1 MRRRTLCGAP
11 LHKRG
16 TLTHTFLRS
25 IGFDSIKT
33 KDQEKA
39 LVDWVLENPSR
50 MSVVSLDREANLA
63 MAEKDVNGHAGIAVV
78 GEIGESGGLVPEYY
92 FPYLSSTHISSTAPL
107 SYEKTAV
114 RDGFSG
120 MCEDDRLGLALIFD
134 VKNVTDV
141 VRDQQDL
148 LLGSASFRRV
158 MLSMLLRDA
167 TVVLPIGNR
176 KKAPANSRRAFEK
189 RLNEAEEQ
197 GDLESVGQLAR
208 EEMLRYGRAIQRIR
222 DTDILT
228 VVESFFM
235 PHGMES
241 YSYYF
246 LGEILSSAL
255 ILNEITKERFYRMVI
270 AVNGVEF
277 TAAVSENDLQG
288 VPAAGL
294 RLKAKGMLMGE
305 LAH

>member
-1 MRRRTLCGAP
+1 MHA
-11 LHKRG
+11 
-16 TLTHTFLRS
+16 FLRS
-25 IGFDSIKT
+25 IGFDSVKT

-50 MSVVSLDREANLA
+50 MSVVSLDREMNLA
-63 MAEKDVNGHAGIAVV
+63 IAEKDINGHAGIAVV
-78 GEIGESGGLVPEYY
+78 GEIGEQGGLMPEYY
-92 FPYLSSTHISSTAPL
+92 FPYLGATHISSTAPL
-107 SYEKTAV
+107 SYEKTAT

-148 LLGSASFRRV
+148 LLGNPSFQRV
-158 MLSMLLRDA
+158 MLSMLLREG
-167 TVVLPIGNR
+167 TVLLPIGDR
-176 KKAPANSRRAFEK
+176 TKAPANSRRVFEK

-197 GDLESVGQLAR
+197 GDLEAVGRLAR
-208 EEMLRYGRAIQRIR
+208 EEMLRFGRAVERIR
-222 DTDILT
+222 ETDILT

-235 PHGMES
+235 PCGMES

-255 ILNEITKERFYRMVI
+255 ILNEITKERYYRMVLS
-270 AVNGVEF
+270 VNGVEF
-277 TAAVSENDLQG
+277 TAAIHENDLQG
-288 VPAAGL
+288 IPSAGMRL
-294 RLKAKGMLMGE
+294 RAKGMLMGE

>member
-1 MRRRTLCGAP
+1 MRRFP
-11 LHKRG
+11 KRG
-16 TLTHTFLRS
+16 TITHTFLRS
-25 IGFDSIKT
+25 IGFDSVKNR
-33 KDQEKA
+33 DHEKA

-50 MSVVSLDREANLA
+50 MSVVSLDRESNLA

-107 SYEKTAV
+107 SYEKTAT

-134 VKNVTDV
+134 VKNVPDV
-141 VRDQQDL
+141 IRDQQDL
-148 LLGSASFRRV
+148 QLGNASFQRV
-158 MLSMLLRDA
+158 MLSMLLREA
-167 TVVLPIGNR
+167 TVLLPIGA
-176 KKAPANSRRAFEK
+176 KKSVPANSRRSFEK
-189 RLNEAEEQ
+189 NLTEAEEQ
-197 GDLESVGQLAR
+197 GDLEAVGRLAR
-208 EEMLRYGRAIQRIR
+208 EEMLRFGRAIQRIR
-222 DTDILT
+222 ETDVLT

-235 PHGMES
+235 PYGMES

-246 LGEILSSAL
+246 LGDILSSAL

-270 AVNGVEF
+270 SVNGVEF

-288 VPAAGL
+288 VPTAGL

-305 LAH
+305 FSH

>member
-1 MRRRTLCGAP
+1 M
-11 LHKRG
+11 HS
-16 TLTHTFLRS
+16 FLRS
-25 IGFDSIKT
+25 IGFDSVKNR
-33 KDQEKA
+33 DQEKA

-50 MSVVSLDREANLA
+50 MSVVSLDHESNLA

-107 SYEKTAV
+107 SYEKTAT

-134 VKNVTDV
+134 VKNVPDV
-141 VRDQQDL
+141 IRDQQDL
-148 LLGSASFRRV
+148 QLGNASFQRV
-158 MLSMLLRDA
+158 MLSMLLREA
-167 TVVLPIGNR
+167 TVLLPIGA
-176 KKAPANSRRAFEK
+176 KKSVPANSRRSFEK
-189 RLNEAEEQ
+189 NLTEAEEQ
-197 GDLESVGQLAR
+197 GDLEAVGRLAR
-208 EEMLRYGRAIQRIR
+208 EEMLRFGRAIQRIR
-222 DTDILT
+222 ETDVLT

-235 PHGMES
+235 PYGMES

-246 LGEILSSAL
+246 LGDILSSAL
-255 ILNEITKERFYRMVI
+255 ILNEITKERFYRMVVS
-270 AVNGVEF
+270 VNGVEF

-305 LAH
+305 FSH

>member
-1 MRRRTLCGAP
+1 MRRFS
-11 LHKRG
+11 KRG
-16 TLTHTFLRS
+16 TITHTFLRS
-25 IGFDSIKT
+25 IGFDSVKNR
-33 KDQEKA
+33 DQEKA

-50 MSVVSLDREANLA
+50 MSVVSLDRESNLA

-107 SYEKTAV
+107 SYEKTAT

-120 MCEDDRLGLALIFD
+120 MCEDNRLGLALIFD
-134 VKNVTDV
+134 VKNVPDV
-141 VRDQQDL
+141 IRDQQDL
-148 LLGSASFRRV
+148 QLGNASFQRV
-158 MLSMLLRDA
+158 MLSMLLREA
-167 TVVLPIGNR
+167 TVLLPIGA
-176 KKAPANSRRAFEK
+176 KKSVPANSRRSFEK
-189 RLNEAEEQ
+189 SLNEAEEQ
-197 GDLESVGQLAR
+197 GDLEAVGRLAR
-208 EEMLRYGRAIQRIR
+208 EEMLRFGRAIQRIR
-222 DTDILT
+222 ETDVLT

-235 PHGMES
+235 PYGMES

-246 LGEILSSAL
+246 LGDILSSAL

-270 AVNGVEF
+270 SVNGVEF

-305 LAH
+305 LSH

>member
-1 MRRRTLCGAP
+1 MHA
-11 LHKRG
+11 
-16 TLTHTFLRS
+16 FLRS
-25 IGFDSIKT
+25 IGFDSVKT

-50 MSVVSLDREANLA
+50 MSVVSLDREMNLA
-63 MAEKDVNGHAGIAVV
+63 IAEKDINGHAGIAVV
-78 GEIGESGGLVPEYY
+78 GEIGEQGGLMPEYY
-92 FPYLSSTHISSTAPL
+92 FPYLGATHISSTAPL
-107 SYEKTAV
+107 SYEKTAT

-148 LLGSASFRRV
+148 LLGNPSFQRV
-158 MLSMLLRDA
+158 MLSMLLREG
-167 TVVLPIGNR
+167 TVLLPIGDR
-176 KKAPANSRRAFEK
+176 KKAPANSRRVFEK

-197 GDLESVGQLAR
+197 GDLEAVGRLAR
-208 EEMLRYGRAIQRIR
+208 EEMLRFGRAVERIR
-222 DTDILT
+222 ETDILT

-235 PHGMES
+235 PCGMES

-255 ILNEITKERFYRMVI
+255 ILNEITKERYYRMVLS
-270 AVNGVEF
+270 VNGVEF
-277 TAAVSENDLQG
+277 TAAIHENDLQG
-288 VPAAGL
+288 IPSAGMRL
-294 RLKAKGMLMGE
+294 RAKGMLMGE

>member
-1 MRRRTLCGAP
+1 M
-11 LHKRG
+11 HSY
-16 TLTHTFLRS
+16 LRS
-25 IGFDSIKT
+25 IGFDSVKT

-107 SYEKTAV
+107 SYEKTAN

-120 MCEDDRLGLALIFD
+120 MCEDDRLGLAMIFD

-148 LLGSASFRRV
+148 LLGSVSFQRV
-158 MLSMLLRDA
+158 MISALLREG
-167 TVVLPIGNR
+167 TVLLPITDC
-176 KKAPANSRRAFEK
+176 KKAPANSRRTFER

-197 GDLESVGQLAR
+197 GDLEAVGRLAR

-222 DTDILT
+222 ETDVLT

-235 PHGMES
+235 PSGLES
-241 YSYYF
+241 CSYYF

-255 ILNEITKERFYRMVI
+255 ILNEITKERFYRMVLS
-270 AVNGVEF
+270 VNGVEF
-277 TAAVSENDLQG
+277 TAAIHENDLQG
-288 VPAAGL
+288 IPASGL
-294 RLKAKGMLMGE
+294 RLKARGMLMGE
-305 LAH
+305 FAH

>member
-1 MRRRTLCGAP
+1 MRRFP
-11 LHKRG
+11 KRG
-16 TLTHTFLRS
+16 TITHTFLRS
-25 IGFDSIKT
+25 IGFDSVKNR
-33 KDQEKA
+33 DQEKA

-50 MSVVSLDREANLA
+50 MSVVSLDHESNLA

-107 SYEKTAV
+107 SYEKTAT

-134 VKNVTDV
+134 VKNVPDV
-141 VRDQQDL
+141 IRDQQDL
-148 LLGSASFRRV
+148 QLGNASFQRV
-158 MLSMLLRDA
+158 MLSMLLREG
-167 TVVLPIGNR
+167 TVLLPIGA
-176 KKAPANSRRAFEK
+176 KKSVPANSRRSFEK
-189 RLNEAEEQ
+189 NLTEAEEQ
-197 GDLESVGQLAR
+197 GDLEAVGRLAR
-208 EEMLRYGRAIQRIR
+208 EEMLRFGRAIQRIR
-222 DTDILT
+222 ETDVLT

-235 PHGMES
+235 PYGMES

-246 LGEILSSAL
+246 LGDILSSAL

-270 AVNGVEF
+270 SVNGVEF

-305 LAH
+305 FSH

>member
-1 MRRRTLCGAP
+1 
-11 LHKRG
+11 
-16 TLTHTFLRS
+16 
-25 IGFDSIKT
+25 
-33 KDQEKA
+33 
-39 LVDWVLENPSR
+39 

-63 MAEKDVNGHAGIAVV
+63 MAEKDVNGHAGIAVI

-92 FPYLSSTHISSTAPL
+92 FPYLSSTHISSTAAL
-107 SYEKTAV
+107 SYEKTAA

-134 VKNVTDV
+134 VKNVPDV

-158 MLSMLLRDA
+158 MLSMLLREA
-167 TVVLPIGNR
+167 TVVLPIRDR

-189 RLNEAEEQ
+189 RLSEAEEQ

-246 LGEILSSAL
+246 LGEIISSAL
-255 ILNEITKERFYRMVI
+255 IQNEITKERFYRMI
-270 AVNGVEF
+270 LSVNGVEF
-277 TAAVSENDLQG
+277 TAAINENDLQG
-288 VPAAGL
+288 VPASGL
-294 RLKAKGMLMGE
+294 RLKGRGMLTGE

>member
-1 MRRRTLCGAP
+1 
-11 LHKRG
+11 
-16 TLTHTFLRS
+16 
-25 IGFDSIKT
+25 
-33 KDQEKA
+33 
-39 LVDWVLENPSR
+39 
-50 MSVVSLDREANLA
+50 MSVVSLDRESNLA

-107 SYEKTAV
+107 SYEKTAT

-134 VKNVTDV
+134 VKNVPDV
-141 VRDQQDL
+141 IRDQQDL
-148 LLGSASFRRV
+148 QLGSASFQRV
-158 MLSMLLRDA
+158 MLSMLLREA
-167 TVVLPIGNR
+167 TVLLPIGAKNSV
-176 KKAPANSRRAFEK
+176 PANSRRTFE
-189 RLNEAEEQ
+189 RSLTEAEEQ
-197 GDLESVGQLAR
+197 GDLEAVGRLAR
-208 EEMLRYGRAIQRIR
+208 EEMLRFGRAIQRIR
-222 DTDILT
+222 ETDVLT

-235 PHGMES
+235 PYGMES

-246 LGEILSSAL
+246 LGDILSSAL

-270 AVNGVEF
+270 SVNGVEF
-277 TAAVSENDLQG
+277 TAAVNEKDLQG
-288 VPAAGL
+288 IPSAGL